1 MARGS
6 VNKVILI
13 GTLGRDPE
21 MRYLPNGN
29 AVCSVSIATDE
40 GYKDRN
46 TGQQVDK
53 TEWHRVEAFGRLAE
67 IIGEYTKKG
76 SKIYV
81 EGKLRTDEY
90 EKDGI
95 KRFSTKIIANEM
107 TMLDSRNSQDQG
119 GAGMGGN
126 YGAAAAP
133 AAMGGQPA
141 YGQPQSQPQAQPYGQ
156 QNAPAQAAPQPAPA
170 APYVNRKRHQ
180 LRLLRNKLLSK
191 RHTVSHKLHRN
202 RLLSRHRRRSQV
214 MRLMISMTIFRSKKA
229 DYSITKKAPWIYSMG
244 PFFVFLI

>member
-6 VNKVILI
+6 INKVILI
-13 GTLGRDPE
+13 GSLGRDPE

-29 AVCSVSIATDE
+29 AVCSASLATDE

-67 IIGEYTKKG
+67 IMGEYLKKG

-95 KRFSTKIIANEM
+95 KRYSTKIIANEM
-107 TMLDSRNSQDQG
+107 TMLDSRN
-119 GAGMGGN
+119 AGDSNMGGGYAPN
-126 YGAAAAP
+126 QGMPQQAPQAQPQYAQPQAAP
-133 AAMGGQPA
+133 AYGQAPQQAPQQAPA
-141 YGQPQSQPQAQPYGQ
+141 YGQPQQQAPQQRPQQAPAPQQAPQAQPS
-156 QNAPAQAAPQPAPA
+156 NAFDDFDDD
-170 APYVNRKRHQ
+170 
-180 LRLLRNKLLSK
+180 
-191 RHTVSHKLHRN
+191 
-202 RLLSRHRRRSQV
+202 
-214 MRLMISMTIFRSKKA
+214 I
-229 DYSITKKAPWIYSMG
+229 
-244 PFFVFLI
+244 PF

>member
-6 VNKVILI
+6 INKVILI

-29 AVCSVSIATDE
+29 AVCSVSLATDE

-67 IIGEYTKKG
+67 IIGEYVKKG

-95 KRFSTKIIANEM
+95 KRYSTKIIANEM
-107 TMLDSRNSQDQG
+107 TMLDSRNA
-119 GAGMGGN
+119 AGDNMGGGYAPN
-126 YGAAAAP
+126 PGMSQQAPQQAPQMAPQAQPQYGQPQQA
-133 AAMGGQPA
+133 PA
-141 YGQPQSQPQAQPYGQ
+141 YGQAPQQQAPQQPYGQPAQQQQRPQQAPQQPAQAPQAQPS
-156 QNAPAQAAPQPAPA
+156 NAFDDFDDD
-170 APYVNRKRHQ
+170 
-180 LRLLRNKLLSK
+180 
-191 RHTVSHKLHRN
+191 
-202 RLLSRHRRRSQV
+202 
-214 MRLMISMTIFRSKKA
+214 I
-229 DYSITKKAPWIYSMG
+229 
-244 PFFVFLI
+244 PF

>member
-29 AVCSVSIATDE
+29 AVCSASLATDE

-67 IIGEYTKKG
+67 VMGEYLKKG
-76 SKIYV
+76 SKVYV

-95 KRFSTKIIANEM
+95 KRYSTKIIVNEM
-107 TMLDSRNSQDQG
+107 TMLDSRPQDGGQQYAPQQQG
-119 GAGMGGN
+119 QVQGQQQG
-126 YGAAAAP
+126 YGQAQNTTINNQRPQQAP
-133 AAMGGQPA
+133 AYAQPA
-141 YGQPQSQPQAQPYGQ
+141 GQSFPQQ
-156 QNAPAQAAPQPAPA
+156 APQQAPLQQA
-170 APYVNRKRHQ
+170 GPQPVNAFDDFDDDIPFSG
-180 LRLLRNKLLSK
+180 L
-191 RHTVSHKLHRN
+191 
-202 RLLSRHRRRSQV
+202 
-214 MRLMISMTIFRSKKA
+214 
-229 DYSITKKAPWIYSMG
+229 ITRATHGVY
-244 PFFVFLI
+244 

>member
-6 VNKVILI
+6 INKVILI

-29 AVCSVSIATDE
+29 AVCSLSLATDE

-46 TGQQVDK
+46 TGNQVDK

-67 IIGEYTKKG
+67 IIGEYVKKG

-95 KRFSTKIIANEM
+95 KRYSTKIIANEM
-107 TMLDSRNSQDQG
+107 TMLDSRNAG
-119 GAGMGGN
+119 GDNMAGGYAPSPAMQQQSPQQAPQMAPQAQPQ
-126 YGAAAAP
+126 YGQPQQA
-133 AAMGGQPA
+133 PA
-141 YGQPQSQPQAQPYGQ
+141 YGQAPQSPAPQQPAAQPYGQ
-156 QNAPAQAAPQPAPA
+156 TPQQQQRSQQASQQPAQAPQAQPSNAFDDFDDD
-170 APYVNRKRHQ
+170 
-180 LRLLRNKLLSK
+180 
-191 RHTVSHKLHRN
+191 
-202 RLLSRHRRRSQV
+202 
-214 MRLMISMTIFRSKKA
+214 I
-229 DYSITKKAPWIYSMG
+229 
-244 PFFVFLI
+244 PF

>member
-6 VNKVILI
+6 INKVILI

-53 TEWHRVEAFGRLAE
+53 TEWHRVEAFARLAE
-67 IIGEYTKKG
+67 VMGEYLKKG

-95 KRFSTKIIANEM
+95 KRYSTKIIANEM
-107 TMLDSRNSQDQG
+107 TMLDTRQQG
-119 GAGMGGN
+119 DNMGGG
-126 YGAAAAP
+126 YGQSPAMGQPASQAAP
-133 AAMGGQPA
+133 QQAPQPQYGQPQQAPA
-141 YGQPQSQPQAQPYGQ
+141 YGQAPQQAPAPQQQPPQQPYRQPQQAPQQQAPQQQRPQQAPAPQAQPS
-156 QNAPAQAAPQPAPA
+156 NAFDDFDDD
-170 APYVNRKRHQ
+170 
-180 LRLLRNKLLSK
+180 
-191 RHTVSHKLHRN
+191 
-202 RLLSRHRRRSQV
+202 
-214 MRLMISMTIFRSKKA
+214 I
-229 DYSITKKAPWIYSMG
+229 
-244 PFFVFLI
+244 PF

>member
-6 VNKVILI
+6 VNKVIII

-29 AVCSVSIATDE
+29 AVVAVSVATDE

-67 IIGEYTKKG
+67 IIGEYLKKG
-76 SKIYV
+76 SKVYF

-95 KRFSTKIIANEM
+95 KRYSTKIIANEM
-107 TMLDSRNSQDQG
+107 TMLDSCNAQQG
-119 GAGMGGN
+119 GGF
-126 YGAAAAP
+126 
-133 AAMGGQPA
+133 GQPA
-141 YGQPQSQPQAQPYGQ
+141 GQPMAQPQQAPHRSAGQPMAQQASYAQPQGQ
-156 QNAPAQAAPQPAPA
+156 QQPSNAFDDFDDD
-170 APYVNRKRHQ
+170 
-180 LRLLRNKLLSK
+180 
-191 RHTVSHKLHRN
+191 
-202 RLLSRHRRRSQV
+202 
-214 MRLMISMTIFRSKKA
+214 I
-229 DYSITKKAPWIYSMG
+229 
-244 PFFVFLI
+244 PF

>member
-29 AVCSVSIATDE
+29 AVCSVSLATDE
-40 GYKDRN
+40 GYRDKN

-67 IIGEYTKKG
+67 IMGEYTKKG
-76 SKIYV
+76 SKLYI

-95 KRFSTKIIANEM
+95 KRYSTKIIANEM

-119 GAGMGGN
+119 AGMGGN
-126 YGAAAAP
+126 MGAGYGAAPVSNAP
-133 AAMGGQPA
+133 AQQAPQNMGGQQNYGQPQGQSYAQPQQAPQQSGYGQQPAQQRTQQPAQQQPA
-141 YGQPQSQPQAQPYGQ
+141 YGQPQRAPQQPPAQQPQPS
-156 QNAPAQAAPQPAPA
+156 NAFDDFDDD
-170 APYVNRKRHQ
+170 
-180 LRLLRNKLLSK
+180 
-191 RHTVSHKLHRN
+191 
-202 RLLSRHRRRSQV
+202 
-214 MRLMISMTIFRSKKA
+214 I
-229 DYSITKKAPWIYSMG
+229 
-244 PFFVFLI
+244 PF

>member
-6 VNKVILI
+6 INKVILI

-29 AVCSVSIATDE
+29 AVCSVSLATDE

-67 IIGEYTKKG
+67 IMGEYVKKG

-95 KRFSTKIIANEM
+95 KRYSTKIIANEM
-107 TMLDSRNSQDQG
+107 TMLDSRNSGDNMG
-119 GAGMGGN
+119 GGYAPAQGMGQQ
-126 YGAAAAP
+126 APQQMAPQQQAAP
-133 AAMGGQPA
+133 QQAPQAQPQYAQPQQAPAYGQAPQQAPA
-141 YGQPQSQPQAQPYGQ
+141 YGQPQGMPQQAPAHQPAPQAQPS
-156 QNAPAQAAPQPAPA
+156 NAFDDFDDD
-170 APYVNRKRHQ
+170 
-180 LRLLRNKLLSK
+180 
-191 RHTVSHKLHRN
+191 
-202 RLLSRHRRRSQV
+202 
-214 MRLMISMTIFRSKKA
+214 I
-229 DYSITKKAPWIYSMG
+229 
-244 PFFVFLI
+244 PF

>member
-6 VNKVILI
+6 INKVILI

-67 IIGEYTKKG
+67 IMGDYLKKG

-95 KRFSTKIIANEM
+95 KRYSTKIIANEM
-107 TMLDSRNSQDQG
+107 TMLDTRQQG
-119 GAGMGGN
+119 DSMGGYQN
-126 YGAAAAP
+126 P
-133 AAMGGQPA
+133 AMGQPA
-141 YGQPQSQPQAQPYGQ
+141 P
-156 QNAPAQAAPQPAPA
+156 QAAPQPQYGQPQQAPA
-170 APYVNRKRHQ
+170 YGQAPQ
-180 LRLLRNKLLSK
+180 
-191 RHTVSHKLHRN
+191 
-202 RLLSRHRRRSQV
+202 
-214 MRLMISMTIFRSKKA
+214 
-229 DYSITKKAPWIYSMG
+229 APQQAPQAPQQQPAQQPYRQPQQAPQQQRPQQAPAPQAQPSNAFDDFDDDI
-244 PFFVFLI
+244 PF

>member
-6 VNKVILI
+6 VCKVIII

-29 AVCSVSIATDE
+29 AVCSASLATDE

-67 IIGEYTKKG
+67 VMGEYLKKG
-76 SKIYV
+76 SKVYV

-95 KRFSTKIIANEM
+95 KRYSTKIIVNEM
-107 TMLDSRNSQDQG
+107 TMLDSRN
-119 GAGMGGN
+119 AGDSNNMGGGYAPN
-126 YGAAAAP
+126 QGVQQAPPQQAPQAQPQYAQPQAA
-133 AAMGGQPA
+133 PA
-141 YGQPQSQPQAQPYGQ
+141 YGQAPQQAPTAPYGQ
-156 QNAPAQAAPQPAPA
+156 PQQAPQPSNSFGGFDDD
-170 APYVNRKRHQ
+170 V
-180 LRLLRNKLLSK
+180 
-191 RHTVSHKLHRN
+191 
-202 RLLSRHRRRSQV
+202 
-214 MRLMISMTIFRSKKA
+214 
-229 DYSITKKAPWIYSMG
+229 
-244 PFFVFLI
+244 PFFRLHSIY